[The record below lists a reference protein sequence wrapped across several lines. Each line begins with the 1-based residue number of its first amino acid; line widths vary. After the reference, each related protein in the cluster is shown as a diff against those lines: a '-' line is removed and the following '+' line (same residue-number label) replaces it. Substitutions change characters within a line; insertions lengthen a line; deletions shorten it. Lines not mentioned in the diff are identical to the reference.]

1 MENESYNRY
10 AKIRDLRELTDY
22 KVSILADLKGTAT
35 ISNWKNGKYIPKDD
49 KMQKIADLL
58 NVSVEYLMTGKEKE
72 FDRYSPENA
81 KVVSK
86 VMRDEQALRIMEY
99 FIRLNKLDRDEIE
112 NMIKYKVNKKRVD

>member
-72 FDRYSPENA
+72 FDRYSPKCNT
-81 KVVSK
+81 K
-86 VMRDEQALRIMEY
+86 
-99 FIRLNKLDRDEIE
+99 
-112 NMIKYKVNKKRVD
+112 